1 MFFENVETIK
11 IDDFFFE
18 IPNSCKVDMN
28 NCKEKLYGVKIFFEV
43 QWDMKDHTN
52 YMSLKKDLVKELKNV
67 ETHYN
72 KHIKN
77 TYKEMSGIHQTAMGP
92 LTKLLESNLSFHQ
105 LEQMINKGEDVPNF
119 RYVALET
126 EFSKF
131 LTGILEILKTYG
143 TLQYHFNIPQMLK
156 TMKIENWKK
165 IRPFEYFMSEMA
177 DKIKKVR
184 EELLEMQ
191 RLGHL
196 RCKYVI
202 ENNKEMARL
211 MEEMVKCD
219 NKI

>member
-18 IPNSCKVDMN
+18 IPNSCKVDMSK
-28 NCKEKLYGVKIFFEV
+28 CKEKLYDIRNFFEG
-43 QWDMKDHTN
+43 QWEMKDYTT
-52 YMSLKKDLVKELKNV
+52 YASMKKDLVKELKAF
-67 ETHYN
+67 ETLYN
-72 KHIKN
+72 KHIKT
-77 TYKEMSGIHQTAMGP
+77 TYKDMSVIHATAMSP
-92 LTKLLESNLSFHQ
+92 LTKLLEANLNFYQ
-105 LEQMINKGEDVPNF
+105 LEQMIARGEDVPDF
-119 RYVALET
+119 RYNALET

-156 TMKIENWKK
+156 TMKIKNWDK
-165 IRPFEYFMSEMA
+165 IRPFEYFMSDMKE
-177 DKIKKVR
+177 KIKKVR
-184 EELLEMQ
+184 DELLTMQ
-191 RLGHL
+191 KLGHL